1 MRLVVSII
9 VLVLAA
15 CGKTPITS
23 LDAYDVCKGY
33 AQMKPPSV
41 VERLAYGAMSL
52 GTTELIIAM
61 NNESMKEYDNELQ
74 RRGITDC
81 SAKGLAKFECEKAL
95 QNTSSDAYSACI
107 LTNTNSFAARIASD
121 NAAAA
126 AIAAAAASASAS
138 AARSAQQQQWQNQ
151 LNTLQNQRLY

>member
-9 VLVLAA
+9 VLLFAA

-61 NNESMKEYDNELQ
+61 NNESMKEYDDELQ

-81 SAKGLAKFECEKAL
+81 SAKGLAKFECEKVL
-95 QNTSSDAYSACI
+95 QNTSSDAYSACV

-126 AIAAAAASASAS
+126 AIAATAAAASAT
-138 AARSAQQQQWQNQ
+138 RSTQQQQWQNQ